1 MAKLLTFDAAQNWL
15 TSRVNVPTGM
25 SAAQLAMAPDFPAQV
40 RMHAFFSAKVAQVDV
55 LDELRQEI
63 DRYMAGGTNM
73 AGARER
79 LKNFLARQGVA
90 HPDDVAEAEEPPA
103 GVSPDDW
110 KARKQITNLA
120 STRRLNLI
128 LEQNANM
135 AHAIGQREVSMQP
148 AVQQR
153 WPYYRYIAVQDGN
166 ARDSHAALHNMV
178 LRKDDPFW
186 ATHTPPWEFGCRC
199 QLEDCDAEEAA
210 QYGGVA
216 QAVTHEQPDGAQTA
230 TVQSGAGQTVNVLPS
245 PSGFVFRP
253 AEAFGTPDWDRIPD
267 GPLKQMVR
275 QQMATL
281 PLAKKAVKKAA
292 AKLAKL
298 PVPTLAADEGALQA
312 AEKLIV
318 KNQFETCVVV
328 NPDGSQQFS
337 KKGAKYSVSFT
348 PQEVAQMKDRK
359 VTHNHPRGYDHPA
372 ADPRH
377 RGNSFSPDDVFLA
390 VEANAA
396 EMRAVSPAW
405 LHIMR
410 RPQIGWPLLDDVR
423 SAYFTADASVKAK
436 NWTLIQAG
444 KLPIAEAEAEHFHEV
459 WTTVQQTTNIGYERR
474 ARA

>member
-1 MAKLLTFDAAQNWL
+1 LAKLLTFDAAQNWL

-253 AEAFGTPDWDRIPD
+253 AEAYGTFDMDRIPD
-267 GPLKQMVR
+267 LSQRRNTLTAMLSQADGADIPVRFRGQSTAGEASRPPPHLDTIRTVLAEIAASPTKAALPQRVADLGPVLSEH
-275 QQMATL
+275 AEALGL
-281 PLAKKAVKKAA
+281 PLDGAAIRYSSPGA
-292 AKLAKL
+292 AKYGASHEWDHHRDMLRSVEGKIRIWKNTIWNPGAEVMLASGRGRRL
-298 PVPTLAADEGALQA
+298 VAFNRDGNELTILRRVGENWDIEIVSTWEQVPEQYKR
-312 AEKLIV
+312 E
-318 KNQFETCVVV
+318 
-328 NPDGSQQFS
+328 
-337 KKGAKYSVSFT
+337 
-348 PQEVAQMKDRK
+348 
-359 VTHNHPRGYDHPA
+359 
-372 ADPRH
+372 
-377 RGNSFSPDDVFLA
+377 
-390 VEANAA
+390 
-396 EMRAVSPAW
+396 
-405 LHIMR
+405 
-410 RPQIGWPLLDDVR
+410 IGL
-423 SAYFTADASVKAK
+423 
-436 NWTLIQAG
+436 
-444 KLPIAEAEAEHFHEV
+444 
-459 WTTVQQTTNIGYERR
+459 
-474 ARA
+474 